1 VKGNDGIKSGKVIK
15 KRAKR
20 TNSDVIVFAFFLFLS
35 FIFWYLNSLGK
46 DSESDIK
53 YTVQFVDLPKVKVIT
68 ADPVVKVNLYIKG
81 PGYEILK
88 LKISG
93 NSSPFKI
100 DISKIYYKRVQGNN
114 TSNYYLLTSGLAKSM
129 STQLRSECE
138 IISIKPDTLF
148 FAIEKLVP
156 VSE

>member
-1 VKGNDGIKSGKVIK
+1 MKGNDGIKSENLVK
-15 KRAKR
+15 KRAKSR
-20 TNSDVIVFAFFLFLS
+20 NRDVIVFAFFLFLS

-46 DSESDIK
+46 DSETEMK
-53 YTVQFVDLPKVKVIT
+53 YNVQFVNLPKVKVIT
-68 ADPVVKVNLYIKG
+68 ADPLVKVNLYMKG
-81 PGYEILK
+81 PGYEIIK

-100 DISKIYYKRVQGNN
+100 DISKVDYKRVQGSN
-114 TSNYYLLTSGLAKSM
+114 TFNYYVLTSGLAKNL

-148 FAIEKLVP
+148 FALDKLVP

>member
-1 VKGNDGIKSGKVIK
+1 MKGNDGIKSENLVK
-15 KRAKR
+15 KRAKSR
-20 TNSDVIVFAFFLFLS
+20 NRDVIVFV
-35 FIFWYLNSLGK
+35 N
-46 DSESDIK
+46 
-53 YTVQFVDLPKVKVIT
+53 LPKVKVIT
-68 ADPVVKVNLYIKG
+68 ADPLVKVNLYMKG
-81 PGYEILK
+81 PGYEIIK

-100 DISKIYYKRVQGNN
+100 DISKVDYKRVQGSN
-114 TSNYYLLTSGLAKSM
+114 TFNYYVLTSGLAKNL

-148 FAIEKLVP
+148 FALDKLVP

>member
-1 VKGNDGIKSGKVIK
+1 MKENDGIKSGKIIK
-15 KRAKR
+15 KRANG
-20 TNSDVIVFAFFLFLS
+20 TNRDVIVFAFFLLLS

-53 YTVQFVDLPKVKVIT
+53 CTVQFINLPKVKVIA
-68 ADPVVKVNLYIKG
+68 ADPLLKVNLYIKG

-93 NSSPFKI
+93 KGSPFRI
-100 DISKIYYKRVQGNN
+100 DISKVNYKRVQGSN
-114 TSNYYLLTSGLAKSM
+114 SFNYYLLTSGLAKSM

-148 FAIEKLVP
+148 FTLEKLVP

>member
-1 VKGNDGIKSGKVIK
+1 VKGKDGIKSENIISK
-15 KRAKR
+15 KAIGLNR
-20 TNSDVIVFAFFLFLS
+20 DVIVFAFFLLLS
-35 FIFWYLNSLGK
+35 FIFWYLNSLGN
-46 DSESDIK
+46 DSETDIK
-53 YTVQFVDLPKVKVIT
+53 YNVQFINLPKVKVIT
-68 ADPVVKVNLYIKG
+68 SDPAVKLSLYLKG

-93 NSSPFKI
+93 NNSPFKI
-100 DISKIYYKRVQGNN
+100 DISKVNYKRAPGSS
-114 TSNYYLLTSGLAKSM
+114 TFNYYILTSGLAKSL

-148 FAIEKLVP
+148 FTLDKLVP

>member
-1 VKGNDGIKSGKVIK
+1 MKGNYGIKSENLIK
-15 KRAKR
+15 KRAKGK
-20 TNSDVIVFAFFLFLS
+20 NSDVIVFAFFLLLS
-35 FIFWYLNSLGK
+35 FVFWYLNSLGK
-46 DSESDIK
+46 DSETEIK
-53 YTVQFVDLPKVKVIT
+53 YTVQFINVPKAKVIT
-68 ADPVVKVNLYIKG
+68 SDPLVKVNLYLKG

-100 DISKIYYKRVQGNN
+100 DISKIDYKRAQGSNKF
-114 TSNYYLLTSGLAKSM
+114 NYYILTSGLTKSL

-148 FAIEKLVP
+148 FALDRLVP

>member
-1 VKGNDGIKSGKVIK
+1 VKGTDGIKSGKLRK
-15 KRAKR
+15 KIAKS
-20 TNSDVIVFAFFLFLS
+20 TNSDVIVFAFFLLLS

-53 YTVQFVDLPKVKVIT
+53 YSVQFINLPKVKVIT
-68 ADPVVKVNLYIKG
+68 ADPLMKVNLYIKG

-88 LKISG
+88 LKIAG
-93 NSSPFKI
+93 SSTPFKI
-100 DISKIYYKRVQGNN
+100 DISKVNYKRTQGNN
-114 TSNYYLLTSGLAKSM
+114 TFNYYLLTSGLAKSM

-148 FAIEKLVP
+148 FTLDKLVP

>member
-1 VKGNDGIKSGKVIK
+1 MKGNDGIISENFIK
-15 KRAKR
+15 KRAKGK
-20 TNSDVIVFAFFLFLS
+20 NSDVIVFAFFLFLS

-53 YTVQFVDLPKVKVIT
+53 YTVQFINLPKVKVIT
-68 ADPVVKVNLYIKG
+68 ADPLIKVNLFIKG

-93 NSSPFKI
+93 NNSPFKI
-100 DISKIYYKRVQGNN
+100 DISKVNYRKAQGNN
-114 TSNYYLLTSGLAKSM
+114 TYNYYLLTSGLSKSLA
-129 STQLRSECE
+129 TQLRSECE

-148 FAIEKLVP
+148 FALDKLVP